1 MAKTTEKTPA
11 WTAVLAAMCP
21 LFRGISAADI
31 EELLDQLNGRRKQ
44 LSKGESFMRVGDK
57 ADKFAVVLSGSLVIV
72 AYGPDG
78 RRNIVEH
85 VDAMRPVALA
95 QAFSPERTMRVG
107 VEADEEASILL
118 LRVDRVVSP
127 QDKPSAAHLRLMH
140 NLTAALAAKTL
151 QLNLKI
157 SILSHR
163 STSDRLMAYLRYVA
177 AETGSSE
184 FDIPFDRQELADFL
198 CVERS
203 ALSAEIGR
211 LARLG
216 VLSSRKRHF
225 SLLKSL

>member
-1 MAKTTEKTPA
+1 MAKTTENALA
-11 WTAVLAAMCP
+11 WTAVLSAMCP
-21 LFRGISAADI
+21 LFRGISAADV
-31 EELLDQLNGRRKQ
+31 EELVDHLNGRRKQ
-44 LSKGESFMRVGDK
+44 LSKGESFMRVGYK

-85 VDAMRPVALA
+85 VATMCPVALA

-107 VEADEEASILL
+107 VEADEDASLL
-118 LRVDRVVSP
+118 VLRVDSVLSP
-127 QDKPSAAHLRLMH
+127 QCRPSAAHLRLMY
-140 NLTAALAAKTL
+140 NLMAALAAKTL

-163 STSDRLMAYLRYVA
+163 STSDRLMAYLRHIA

-203 ALSAEIGR
+203 ALCAEIGR
-211 LARLG
+211 LSKMG
-216 VLSSRKRHF
+216 VLSSRKRRF
-225 SLLKSL
+225 SLTKQS